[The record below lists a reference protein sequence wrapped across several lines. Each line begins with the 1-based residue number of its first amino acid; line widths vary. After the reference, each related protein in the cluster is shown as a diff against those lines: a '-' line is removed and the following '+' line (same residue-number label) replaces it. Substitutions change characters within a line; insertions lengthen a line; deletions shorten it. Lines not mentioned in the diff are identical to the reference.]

1 MFVATLRIVDN
12 LWSAPAAAGRRLPAN
27 GRRGTIPRG
36 ARPAMRPE
44 RPMPSDFIRR
54 WSAVRRGGAGGC
66 AAGNVAKCCLFH
78 GPGESARPRFVR
90 MNLSLAAAGGS
101 GRKAMH
107 SPRADCRRREIWWT
121 HQDLNLGPLAC
132 EASALTGLSYASTV
146 GLGLLRRL
154 AGVTR
159 CGRRPLC
166 TRAGWYRRG
175 PRCAPGPWRTSP
187 RRSSARPPGSARVLP
202 VICGGLPE

>member
-1 MFVATLRIVDN
+1 MFVATRRIVDT
-12 LWSAPAAAGRRLPAN
+12 LWSAPPPVGRRLPAN
-27 GRRGTIPRG
+27 GRRGTIRRG
-36 ARPAMRPE
+36 AMPAMRPE
-44 RPMPSDFIRR
+44 RPMPSDSVRR
-54 WSAVRRGGAGGC
+54 CGAVRRGGAGRR
-66 AAGNVAKCCLFH
+66 AAGNVAKCCLFP

-90 MNLSLAAAGGS
+90 MNLSFADAGG
-101 GRKAMH
+101 GGHKAMRSH
-107 SPRADCRRREIWWT
+107 RADCRRREIWWT

-146 GLGLLRRL
+146 GSGLLRRL

-166 TRAGWYRRG
+166 ARAGWYRRD
-175 PRCAPGPWRTSP
+175 PRCPPGALRTSP
-187 RRSSARPPGSARVLP
+187 RAVVATTPHSARVLP